1 MLALGDLG
9 VGSMGLETWTNMGT
23 VGIRL
28 EQGWGPAQPGPQ
40 DLGRLE

>member
-9 VGSMGLETWTNMGT
+9 VGGTGSETWTNMGT

-28 EQGWGPAQPGPQ
+28 EQGWGPARPGPQ